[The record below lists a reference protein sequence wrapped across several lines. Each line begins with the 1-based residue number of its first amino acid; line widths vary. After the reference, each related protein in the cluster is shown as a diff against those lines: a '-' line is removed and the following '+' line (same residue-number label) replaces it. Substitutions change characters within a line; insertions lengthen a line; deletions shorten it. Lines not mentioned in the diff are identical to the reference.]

1 MPADDAT
8 VAITDRIFTAISNVD
23 SVSISQVSPS
33 CHTLTNVYSNAA
45 HARRAHSG
53 KTWGK

>member
-1 MPADDAT
+1 MGRP
-8 VAITDRIFTAISNVD
+8 VPILVDRIFTAISNVD